1 MNLLE
6 CLVGLALSLVL
17 IAPLIKNS
25 GEFIAKQIQY
35 EKSQSL
41 TAEADRALELIGR
54 AIRMAGYQNA
64 NSAISSTRKNTA
76 SIDYLQV
83 QKSNGYRGSDSLMVK
98 QEISPGV
105 DFDCIGNTLSKE
117 RTKNNLAQQ
126 GFLVDRQASAPK
138 GVKVNGGS
146 LICQSLD
153 RQGRIINTTLMNGI
167 HHFSLEALPASAGK
181 AYKVKLE
188 MTDGVSIHQKF
199 ERTFTTRNLLWI
211 CCESIVIIA
220 WVLSLLT
227 LLSMLV
233 IQLERLSA
241 LEVMSINTYAE
252 SQREFIAAEQSLLEC
267 ERHISNLAAL
277 DSSNCSIQS
286 AGKNLWLISSKSKP
300 SLEIFIFLDDQTH
313 IATRLNWRQKFE

>member
-1 MNLLE
+1 ME

-17 IAPLIKNS
+17 VAPLIKNS

-76 SIDYLQV
+76 SIDYLQK
-83 QKSNGYRGSDSLMVK
+83 QKNNGYRGSDSLIVK
-98 QEISPGV
+98 QEISQGV

-153 RQGRIINTTLMNGI
+153 RQGRMQNTSLMNGI
-167 HHFSLEALPASAGK
+167 HHLSLEALPASAGK

-188 MTDGVSIHQKF
+188 ITDGVSIHQKL
-199 ERTFTTRNLLWI
+199 ERTFTTRNLL
-211 CCESIVIIA
+211 
-220 WVLSLLT
+220 
-227 LLSMLV
+227 
-233 IQLERLSA
+233 
-241 LEVMSINTYAE
+241 
-252 SQREFIAAEQSLLEC
+252 
-267 ERHISNLAAL
+267 
-277 DSSNCSIQS
+277 
-286 AGKNLWLISSKSKP
+286 
-300 SLEIFIFLDDQTH
+300 
-313 IATRLNWRQKFE
+313 

>member
-17 IAPLIKNS
+17 VAPLIKNS

-41 TAEADRALELIGR
+41 TTEADRALELIGR
-54 AIRMAGYQNA
+54 AIRMAGYQNT

-83 QKSNGYRGSDSLMVK
+83 QKNNGYRGSDSLMVK
-98 QEISPGV
+98 QEISQGV

-153 RQGRIINTTLMNGI
+153 RQGRVINTTLMNGI
-167 HHFSLEALPASAGK
+167 HHLSFEALPAIAGK

-188 MTDGVSIHQKF
+188 MTDGISIHQKF
-199 ERTFTTRNLLWI
+199 ERTFTARNLI
-211 CCESIVIIA
+211 
-220 WVLSLLT
+220 
-227 LLSMLV
+227 
-233 IQLERLSA
+233 
-241 LEVMSINTYAE
+241 
-252 SQREFIAAEQSLLEC
+252 
-267 ERHISNLAAL
+267 
-277 DSSNCSIQS
+277 
-286 AGKNLWLISSKSKP
+286 
-300 SLEIFIFLDDQTH
+300 
-313 IATRLNWRQKFE
+313 

>member
-17 IAPLIKNS
+17 VAPLIKNS

-153 RQGRIINTTLMNGI
+153 RQGRIINTTLMSGI
-167 HHFSLEALPASAGK
+167 HHLSLEALPASAGR
-181 AYKVKLE
+181 AYMVKME
-188 MTDGVSIHQKF
+188 VTDGVSIHQKL
-199 ERTFTTRNLLWI
+199 ERTFTTRNLL
-211 CCESIVIIA
+211 
-220 WVLSLLT
+220 
-227 LLSMLV
+227 
-233 IQLERLSA
+233 
-241 LEVMSINTYAE
+241 
-252 SQREFIAAEQSLLEC
+252 
-267 ERHISNLAAL
+267 
-277 DSSNCSIQS
+277 
-286 AGKNLWLISSKSKP
+286 
-300 SLEIFIFLDDQTH
+300 
-313 IATRLNWRQKFE
+313 